1 MGLIGCA
8 IVGFTPWEQVHWQA
22 AAWLVPIGILASL
35 GQWCMTRAY
44 SRGHTLTVA
53 SLQYSGI
60 VFASLYSLMLFGDE
74 LPLSGWLG
82 IALIL
87 ATGVAAILLRE
98 RTVPNTPAED
108 H

>member
-1 MGLIGCA
+1 
-8 IVGFTPWEQVHWQA
+8 
-22 AAWLVPIGILASL
+22 
-35 GQWCMTRAY
+35 
-44 SRGHTLTVA
+44 
-53 SLQYSGI
+53 
-60 VFASLYSLMLFGDE
+60 MLFGDE